1 MLIALLGKYLAP
13 YKWSVLVVCLFQF
26 AQTIASLYLPGL
38 NAKLID
44 EGVAQGDIAYIWNVG
59 ALMLGVTVVQVVC
72 NLIAIYIGAR
82 VAMAVSRDL
91 RAAVFAKV
99 ETFGSREV
107 RAFGTPTLIT
117 RNTNDVQQVQLLL
130 FVTLTLLVSAP
141 MTGLGGLLLAL
152 REDVPLSGVF
162 LVVLPVLVITL
173 GILIVRM
180 RPLFRLMQ
188 TRIDTLNHIMR
199 EQITG
204 VRVVRAFVRE
214 QHEVERFGR
223 ANELNREIAVQTGRL
238 MAVFFPLLMGFMNLS
253 VVLALWWGAG
263 RVGSGNLEVG
273 QLIAFQQYLIQT
285 LMAVMMSTFIF
296 MIWPRSEVAAERIS
310 EVLKTVPEI
319 ALDVN
324 VPPIDIEWGQ
334 VHVGSATYSYP
345 GAEYPVLQDVSF
357 TANPGEVVAIVGS
370 TGSGKSTL
378 LSLISRLLDTTEGSI
393 LLDGYNVKSI
403 RPVDTWAAVGLVP
416 QKAFLFS
423 GTIASNLRY
432 GDPDA
437 SDEDLWEALRIAQ
450 AADFVSALP
459 EGLEA
464 PVSQGGTNFS
474 GGQRQRL
481 SIARALVKKPVVYL
495 FDDSFSALDYATDAK
510 LRAELAKVTQESTV
524 IIVAQRIS
532 TVRNADQIIVLDEGH
547 IVGLGKHDELMEAC
561 DVYREIVLS
570 QISEEEAS

>member
-1 MLIALLGKYLAP
+1 MLLALLGKYLSP
-13 YKWSVLVVCLFQF
+13 YKWPILLVCLFQF

-38 NAKLID
+38 NAKIID
-44 EGVAQGDIAYIWNVG
+44 DGVAQGDTAYIWQVG

-82 VAMAVSRDL
+82 IAMAVSRDL
-91 RAAVFAKV
+91 RAAVFSKV
-99 ETFGSREV
+99 ESFGSREV
-107 RAFGTPTLIT
+107 REFGAPTLIT

-141 MTGLGGLLLAL
+141 MTGIGGLILAL
-152 REDVPLSGVF
+152 REDVQLSGVF
-162 LVVLPVLVITL
+162 LVVLPTLAITL
-173 GILIVRM
+173 GILIKRM

-214 QHEVERFGR
+214 EHERERFAR

-253 VVLALWWGAG
+253 VVLALWWGAK
-263 RVGSGNLEVG
+263 RVGSGDIEIG

-296 MIWPRSEVAAERIS
+296 MIWPRSEVAAERIT
-310 EVLKTVPEI
+310 EVLETVPEI
-319 ALDVN
+319 DMDADF
-324 VPPIDIEWGQ
+324 PPIAIEWGQ
-334 VHVGSATYSYP
+334 VHVGSATYAYP

-357 TANPGEVVAIVGS
+357 TANPGEMVAIVGS

-378 LSLISRLLDTTEGSI
+378 LGLISRLLDTTEGSV
-393 LLDGYNVKSI
+393 LLDGYNVKGI
-403 RPVDTWAAVGLVP
+403 RPIDVWSAIGLVP

-450 AADFVSALP
+450 AKDFVEALP
-459 EGLEA
+459 EGLDA

-481 SIARALVKKPVVYL
+481 AIARALVKKPVVYL
-495 FDDSFSALDYATDAK
+495 FDDSFSALDYSTDAA

-532 TVRNADQIIVLDEGH
+532 TIRNADQIIVLDEGH